1 MKRKVFLVTG
11 SDECFIGTVRDI
23 LTEDDA
29 PGAHTANSV
38 IRGLVDE
45 MIFGDFEYSRGV
57 GMRITIQI
65 R

>member
-1 MKRKVFLVTG
+1 MKRKVFLATE
-11 SDECFIGTVRDI
+11 SDECFIGTVKDV

-45 MIFGDFEYSRGV
+45 MIFGEFEYSEGV
-57 GMRITIQI
+57 GMRVTIQI